1 MTNEEVFDEIESA
14 IETVLLD
21 TDLNPYG
28 AEIMSFIPSYEP
40 DIFPVIVISQ
50 VDYRLVGK
58 TLNKHEKKYKLSIE
72 CQIFSKDVLSDS
84 VVIDHK
90 RDIANTID
98 ELIKGV
104 LLDTYGL
111 GLAMRNVIPNLDEN
125 IYRIVVRYE
134 GVIDENTKVIYIDE

>member
-1 MTNEEVFDEIESA
+1 MTNEEVLDEIVAE
-14 IETVLLD
+14 IETVLSD
-21 TDLNPYG
+21 TELNPYG
-28 AEIMSFIPSYEP
+28 ANIMSFIPPYEP
-40 DIFPVIVISQ
+40 DVFPVIVISQ

-72 CQIFSKDVLSDS
+72 CQIFAKDILSS
-84 VVIDHK
+84 NVVTSHK
-90 RDIANTID
+90 RDIANAID

-104 LLDTYGL
+104 CLDTYGL

-134 GVIDENTKVIYIDE
+134 GVVDEDTKVIYIDE